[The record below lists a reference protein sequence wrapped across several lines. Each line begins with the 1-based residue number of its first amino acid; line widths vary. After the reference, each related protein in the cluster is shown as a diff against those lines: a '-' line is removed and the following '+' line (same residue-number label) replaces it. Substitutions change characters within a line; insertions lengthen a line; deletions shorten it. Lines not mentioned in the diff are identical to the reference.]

1 MTTGTYPF
9 AFLDILLVFSGVFT
23 TDNLYN
29 KNTCRELLINNSTVV
44 HIKHLHR
51 NWFVKYT

>member
-44 HIKHLHR
+44 RIKHLHC
-51 NWFVKYT
+51 TETGL